1 MGDVETQVDFLLREL
16 AGSFKSVF
24 SLLKTTKDVRAASD
38 AVLLQFERPRDQ
50 SEAARARRAGYG
62 KTYFDRYAP
71 ADTSGPGFSFGA
83 PFLLISYGL

>member
-1 MGDVETQVDFLLREL
+1 MLQEL
-16 AGSFKSVF
+16 AGSFPGVLSTLKSARDMR
-24 SLLKTTKDVRAASD
+24 SASD